1 MEVGLIHLHR
11 TLGYLA
17 FVAALV
23 NLVLAL
29 TKGRTDARIAT
40 VQHHVHNL
48 GLLMSGRINVVLG
61 LTMIFVL
68 SYPLD
73 VWWAWV
79 SLVLW
84 VPVEIVGKRMVKSE
98 LAVAR
103 DGGTAASRLVAGAGI
118 ELLVMVAI
126 FGLMSAR
133 PG

>member
-29 TKGRTDARIAT
+29 TKGRTDPRIAT
-40 VQHHVHNL
+40 VQHHVHTW
-48 GLLMSGRINVVLG
+48 GLMMAGRVNIVLG
-61 LTMIFVL
+61 LTMMFVL
-68 SYPLD
+68 SYPMTA
-73 VWWAWV
+73 WWAWI

-84 VPVEIVGKRMVKSE
+84 GPVEAVGKRMVKAE

-118 ELLVMVAI
+118 QLLIMVAI